1 MCSCHPALVQLPSS
15 PPLKWVTGFSSGWG
29 WLFVCV
35 FECCRINDASK
46 QSGALELPWDSW
58 VGNTENHLQSHLP
71 WQRFPGVNLYHTVHS
86 RIQGTTE
93 GLVVSTE
100 HTPQVGA
107 AVAGTEASE
116 VTCMNLCDHFSFLSN
131 KAFAGRKQN
140 KTNRSSYLVPG
151 LMPYDKLCAYWY
163 ACVNVH
169 QGS

>member
-1 MCSCHPALVQLPSS
+1 M
-15 PPLKWVTGFSSGWG
+15 
-29 WLFVCV
+29 
-35 FECCRINDASK
+35 
-46 QSGALELPWDSW
+46 
-58 VGNTENHLQSHLP
+58 
-71 WQRFPGVNLYHTVHS
+71 NLYHTVHS

-116 VTCMNLCDHFSFLSN
+116 VTCMNLCDHFFLSN

-151 LMPYDKLCAYWY
+151 LMPMTSY
-163 ACVNVH
+163 VH
-169 QGS
+169 IDMLVLMFTRGPKITKCIDF